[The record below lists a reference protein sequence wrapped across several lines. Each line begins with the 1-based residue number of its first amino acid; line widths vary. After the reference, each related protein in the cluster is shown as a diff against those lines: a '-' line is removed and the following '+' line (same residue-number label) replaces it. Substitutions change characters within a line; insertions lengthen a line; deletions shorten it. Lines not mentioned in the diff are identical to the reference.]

1 MVRKAAFSSSD
12 VIKDVNGIYVG
23 PIIGTSTTHTANY
36 DTILGYETLGINVM
50 AGYNDYDA
58 RIIQLTIPV
67 EIAASTPNYVNFSIT
82 LTSGITSF
90 NRGSASTSNV
100 SLTINYGSASTKLNA
115 TSLNFDKANYSNST
129 IKSETVKTALNLS
142 NVASNSNGT
151 KSITLVLEAT
161 VDKDDA
167 SGYKDAS
174 DHMILAGNMV
184 IADPFEGMGTAESP
198 FLLRNRNDFD
208 MFSILQR
215 DGVTFAEQYLKVQ
228 PDTSNKQN
236 GYIDM
241 LGTAYTPGGL
251 YDSEAHGTFKGN
263 LDGNNIEIKNLVISV
278 GSGTARA
285 GLIGTADDG
294 AVIRNVYIGS
304 GSSVSSQRSDAAG
317 VVGFATG
324 TVTISGCKN
333 YASVY
338 SPKQNGGI
346 VANVGGSGNVTI
358 SNCQNYGTITG
369 IKDIGGI
376 VGIQQGTCKIE
387 NCTNNGSVGETID
400 LPYGGLNSGSTY
412 KIVQVDGGSPSGEG
426 FDNLTDGNT
435 GTKYCS
441 AKKDAMSFIIKVSS
455 DISIVGFTISNAND
469 TATNQSR
476 RPGTVKIWGKDT
488 NDRTTNYTGDNNG
501 GSEATADWTAIYNG
515 DGANDST
522 NFKRFDQSFSSR
534 QKYNY
539 YWIYISGT
547 GKVQLSEFALIV
559 AADNVGGIGGML
571 KSATTIN
578 TPNNTGTVNGNDN
591 VGGIVGYADGTS
603 SNKVVIDSSV
613 NSGAVTG
620 YDNVGGIVG
629 GGTYASLTASA
640 TNSGSIK
647 GVSAVGGI
655 AGCAGDRENSGRGF
669 SIANARNTGTVTST
683 GGEYVGGIAGY
694 SRDTSYS
701 GTISNENSVIATNSQ
716 RVGGVVGFLYGGTLS
731 GAANSGKVQGSANVG
746 GIVGVAEWGSING
759 ATNSGDVSAS
769 ESKVGGI
776 LGLFYKDNNSSNSS
790 YISGTLTNTGC
801 VSGDESVG
809 GIVGSIESGKT
820 DTFVWNATSNITSSE
835 LDDDDGVRGH
845 KYVGGAIGY
854 LSANVT
860 IAGSISVLGRDV
872 DSNGYDAVA
881 IGGIVGYNAGTIKKN
896 TESDVIVCA
905 VRVIARSNSTTV
917 GSVVYNGTTY
927 TGSIIGGIVGFN
939 VGTIEGA
946 TRTNK
951 DNGDAMDV
959 ISVPNRDYVGGIAGV
974 NLGTLTNCEN
984 TSSYVGLLNTT
995 KYGGQF
1001 VGGVVGYNAGTVT
1014 NGKNTSTVNGT
1025 NYVGGLVGYNIGTLS
1040 IPENTINNATVSGT
1054 NYVGGFVGYTKQ
1066 SGLTLANLTNNGA
1079 ITGSDYVG
1087 GIVGGAGAST
1097 AFNNCT
1103 NNTSINGTAYVGGIL
1118 GGALADVTVSGGE
1131 NNGTIS
1137 GTSYVGGIVG
1147 GIDAN
1152 TAANLTITNS
1162 HNGAA
1167 VTSSYNNVGGLVG
1180 GMGNQANGLTITGSY
1195 NSGAITCTGSGG
1207 NVGGIVGRVYTTKNE
1222 SGISVHIHNCYNIG
1236 NVAEKSGSSRLGDS
1250 VGGIVGY
1257 MYASAADKA
1266 LVKYCYNY
1274 ANIEGNQLVGG
1285 IVGSGASGGN
1295 LTINYCYVEIDDSHN
1310 VIASAA
1316 YTYGA
1321 IIGGAYNGS
1330 DVSNFSV
1337 ANSWGFYANS
1347 ALLSAHNTGASVYG
1361 AYLLNEFGK
1370 NVHPII
1376 DGGQE
1381 TDWTKIA
1388 SKNSDNK
1395 DVTIESFYIESGIS
1409 VSNGYYL
1416 ALLKEEKSYTADT
1429 VKTFA
1434 KPDNIADLP
1443 STVSTDGSVAF
1454 GVIKYS
1460 ANTTATA
1467 WNIHVYSEEIVYTA
1481 PDMEYIKAHLGTDN
1495 PEYTKQGKSAY
1506 YTWNNDAIR
1515 DGYFGQ
1521 FTLRSGDDV
1530 NVSEGGFTFD
1540 ARIKIDG
1547 TDKIFGQKLNN
1558 QGDTIVARRLPV
1570 SYELLNATI
1579 MGDNMYRHSDF
1590 GLSLITI
1597 SRLLDGGD
1605 NNKVLTIKKGFNSD
1619 NVEGGDVFVYSYNGE
1634 DVFTI
1639 SGTFSA
1645 TNVGTYTYTITIA
1658 STNYVFESAQ
1668 GDGISTNTDTVK
1680 SWTYTI
1686 TPYDVASNFAQGN
1699 VWFGANLDMIVTN
1712 NEQGTVTF
1720 RNGATA
1726 DYYPLNATASERP
1739 QALIYQNEDYKRE
1752 NFIIYVKYSTGEVAA
1767 LAMGSEYTLSD
1778 LATAGDS
1785 HVNTGASITATG
1797 TGNFANTATKYYVV
1811 LDSDFGWTS
1820 ADRSEPWGTASNPY
1834 VISTQA
1840 QLMRLSQI
1848 LNGDKAWNS
1857 INGSTS
1863 IVLAPD
1869 TRAVATDKTYAGA
1882 YFVVTADADIV
1893 LDGTFKPI
1901 CNNNEN
1907 TVFKAASFASATSG
1921 QLVKI
1926 SYYYNSENSAYF
1938 ESRDYVGLFGNV
1950 QGTHFKDLYVVGTGA
1965 ISGNNYVG
1973 GLVGYL
1979 QGGVIENCTFEGRV
1993 QISGNN
1999 YVGGLVGHADGTQ
2012 ILFDTSS
2019 TNMSSGTD
2027 GNNTKLVGAQAS
2039 GVNYVGGIAG
2049 KWTITSASQFNG
2061 GNTNGLYFAGMVK
2074 VVVESTGSYAGAIAG
2089 MLDASGCADAL
2100 EIKAISGIVNK
2111 DASAAQVSGV
2121 NYAGTL
2127 YGAFIGNGTD
2137 KTSLVY
2143 NENSVYGTLEFKGAG
2158 KVAGGFVGYLQD
2170 ATLKFNQNYTVN
2182 GNQVKFNVTGANT
2195 PSFFGG
2201 IVGVLGVGAN
2211 VAGSAID
2218 EGNKKYIALQNSV
2231 NFGASAAFGD
2241 FVGGI
2246 IGYVSS
2252 GAGRSNMGS
2261 TLIGDDLQFIGGG
2274 NITAGSYVGGIFGAI
2289 GIVDNYTVGG
2299 DFEGKNVLVNALKNG
2314 STTSAQNNNIVTF
2327 KPASAKNVASVSG
2340 DQYVGG
2346 IAGSVS
2352 KKALA
2357 YFVNSVI
2364 DSVGENQTY
2373 EIYNSAQVSG
2383 NQYVGGIV
2391 GYLEQESHELTRI
2404 VNIGKVGKAGASYVG
2419 GLVGY
2424 MVGGTIQN
2432 SVSAVATKLNENSDH
2447 YIGSE
2452 NVGGLVGFMQG
2463 GTLENSISTGF
2474 KFDGY
2479 NTSNTKG
2486 GVVGNVLSAN
2496 IKGSWTIYLATAPT
2510 YASVSRNGNGK
2521 YVLVDASIVSEVGSY
2536 ANVLAMAG
2544 VCKESANPTY
2554 DKQGEL
2560 RIGVNYPTKSDL
2572 GDETNSTAQPMQ
2584 LAFYDASGTDS
2595 VMTTATTK
2603 FESANGVVLI
2613 GVDLMNGESYTVCKY
2628 EVRFSSISKYK
2639 GSDDGEGKLNAQAG
2653 YRAPSGA
2660 DTRYRAEVT
2669 TANYDGDG
2677 NITRIIANIY
2687 FKDILVGSVEGIV
2700 GGYDS
2705 GNLNP
2710 GSSTTPLTISTQEE
2724 WNDFAWSI
2732 YTGSKDYSNQ
2742 YVKLLTNI
2750 TIEKKAKHDGTNNA
2764 EYDFSSEI
2772 INNSYN
2778 STNVTDK
2785 TNAKSNLGY
2794 NMAGNIAQG
2803 AGNTLSLV
2811 TVGGTRG
2818 GVTPSFKGTFDGDGH
2833 TITIKYEESASRA
2846 SVFPNAEGAT
2856 FRNLTI
2862 DGYVKATGLSGGEN
2876 DTIRTMSDYHILSS
2890 KSGNSAT
2897 AGEGIYKINDGDTGS
2912 KYYSANKSM
2921 SFVAEFVAP
2930 LSISGFSIT
2939 NGGDNKTY
2947 PNRTSKIVRI
2957 WGSNKDRGTQRNN
2970 EVALGANANTS
2981 DGWTPVYSSN
2991 NIGLG
2996 NENGEV
3002 KNVTFSNPTSYK
3014 YYWVYIEGNGDG
3026 VQLSEFG
3033 FLQGMGYDCA
3043 GFVGKPF
3050 GDLYFYNCKNMAD
3063 ISAYRNAAGIL
3074 GFNDQGYKITLEA
3087 CVNEGDITSLEGSYT
3102 LGGRSSK
3109 YSYDSGWNY
3118 SAYSYGTGG
3127 IIGSVKGN
3135 LTIQSCRN
3143 TGTIVGGH
3151 NVGGIIG
3158 CSDGTDS
3165 QTATLV
3171 IDSCANSGYILANS
3185 GYWGADEG
3193 SRDTDGTSDYEGA
3206 NTYGIRLNIFGY
3218 AGGLV
3223 GRTGSNSILKMYASY
3238 NSGEVTCLSNM
3249 VGGLVGGVGYLYQSN
3264 ASTNYVVTG
3273 GQSVIA
3279 YCYNIGEVSAGG
3291 TFPKHTKNLS
3301 YGVNERENDG
3311 GDIVGGIAGIVGNIL
3326 ITDCYNA
3333 GNITA
3338 YGITAYRGSW
3348 QLRAGGIVG
3357 QSEPQSGNSVV
3368 FNRCYNI
3375 GTVNSRHILN
3385 TMLDFGVFV
3394 GYDTNKD
3401 LRYGAAIS
3409 GYCDDN
3415 NNSASR
3421 VSATN
3426 CYSIAYR
3433 VTIRVADQNSKI
3445 SDYRSNNFTWYA
3457 DQRNQNWLNDS
3468 SDKNC
3473 LKTGDL
3479 CTNYRD
3485 LTALMKSDA
3494 SVNVPGT
3501 GWKTGNAYNNF
3512 NGTDTTFNLT
3522 ASYASI
3528 GENLSSYGTN
3538 VDDYPSGWL
3547 FVYGC
3552 LPQLAVFAVDTYNGL
3567 SMRSVNY
3574 GRDVYGEYQ
3583 SGAAGTEFSPY
3594 VIKDGIDLLGMQALV
3609 DLGYDFKD
3617 KYIEF
3622 ADGTNNLE
3630 DTVSNIIDMPTDGD
3644 SVSANA
3650 YKYSADGTNYVG
3662 GKSYHL
3668 FARGAASDYTN
3679 WKAVNHA
3686 FKSSNSTS
3694 AGATFADQNFIPI
3707 GRKGGNNIFKGNIS
3721 GAQADG
3727 NTEIANLRITYRGNA
3742 GLFGYVQDAE
3752 VHGITVSGNVYSYS
3766 SGPMQGNRSVAGGI
3780 VAYAYGSTTISGCKA
3795 GSDSTALSVS
3805 AYAMSASYSNTNVRN
3820 IETAAGGIV
3829 GIVNTASINGI
3840 TYSYS
3845 EGTTST
3851 VRGNTTVNA
3860 NVASVKN
3867 NIGGTVGF
3875 ATGRASLT
3883 INAKDMNNR
3892 IDIESNVVL
3901 KANIGALS
3909 ASECDIDDVGT
3920 KTGGILGYVDENLS
3934 VIVRECVVGENNANE
3949 SVVIVGENRIGGI
3962 VGEMPDAVGEIIGC
3976 KVYKSATIKR
3986 GSNWGVV
3993 SNAGESGTAIGGIVG
4008 LTFNAEGTDPIT
4020 TTFSGNIV
4028 FQGKIVV
4035 GVATNYA
4042 STSDRSNDG
4051 VVRNVGGIVGDMGA
4065 GARIAT
4071 GSEITVSGTI
4081 EISAPT
4087 DENHKN
4093 RNIGGVA
4100 GRTSDVA
4107 FSGSFMVAPALSAET
4122 AYQIGGFIGKNNGIV
4137 NILADNTT
4145 IEIGGNI
4152 SASHDVGGFIGYNA
4166 EGSTLLIGA
4175 DQYRAVNYNGAL
4187 SIRIAEKVNDVE
4199 KRTEINTLIKA
4210 SGDNVGGIVG
4220 NSAQNGYVQIVKG
4233 TIVNQGQVQGTI
4245 VNQGQV
4251 KGSDNVGGIIGINDG
4266 NFSTGGSVYG
4276 NATLKI
4282 VNEGKVEGNDYVGGV
4297 IGKLN
4302 IGEIAGG
4309 FVNRG
4314 NVSGRDYVGGS
4325 IGYVSMAASI
4335 KSTAAGKTEFVNEAV
4350 ATAQTS
4356 DALVSSYASVADDSK
4371 FNVSGRYY
4379 VGGSIGL
4386 LLGSSIGNDKHKVEF
4401 RSKGTV
4407 NGEKYVG
4414 GSIGVLAG
4422 KTDYTDFI
4430 SEGEMSGITATT
4442 AVGGSVGFIGVPN
4455 PLKDAMAGADIV
4467 IKNTHFEAN
4476 GTLTLVKTECKPSAK
4491 EEYVWG
4497 GIGGAIGAI
4506 GNADDNLFDNTD
4518 GDRWVGN
4525 TYYASGN
4532 VKAEGF
4538 YHVGGIVG
4546 LIKADNI
4553 TIANMLAYDTV
4564 VTGAKN
4570 VGGIVG
4576 ATIGKK
4582 TVIQSAFSI
4591 STNIAGGVFTATEG
4605 NAGGIIGFARVA
4617 DTSNGYDAAD
4627 DTDASSSYWVKGY
4640 SNAELAS
4647 SNVEKLQ
4654 TTLGRYTLAFET
4666 WVDGGNTVTIVF
4678 TKELIGSGSN
4688 TGEGGTETGGDTGD
4702 EEVAIYP
4709 APYDYYAAVGTHTV
4723 GGVTYTINADEIPED
4738 NTDNKFVLIDDS
4750 WTWKQY
4756 FAKTNPNAKYV
4767 DDANAW
4773 VEEKANWTQYSTGTK
4788 QTGWYFVYANDQD
4801 DQSSIGTVSAV
4812 HAANIRDDETYWKR
4826 IADAY
4831 TRDERANDADT
4842 AKLTSLIV
4850 KDSTQAADV
4859 VIGGGEPE
4867 KGMLYATATS
4877 ADFANKAAASGY
4889 YMYIASSGDEK
4900 PTAKHSTV
4908 EGEDK
4913 FFIRVETV
4921 SAEGSIAQNVAVY
4934 YRSIAMG
4941 SALTYNGYER
4951 YAPISL
4957 QKDIAYD
4964 TTIKD
4969 GATNLANQN
4978 KYFYNTINKAGEPT
4992 PKAPRTY
4999 HSTVNIY
5006 YFDDLGNAYIVG
5018 GINEGTWR
5026 INQRK
5031 LTFSATDVTG
5041 KTYGAEDIS
5050 TTITVSNIA
5059 SVDVNDIEFTL
5070 VIDGVANKITL
5081 NLKNGAK
5088 FEENQ
5093 GLTFSA
5099 VNIYTTSEER
5109 LKGNDLKYNVE
5120 SNIVRDTAKL
5130 SFTVN
5135 FKNAKDYK
5143 LSMSLKNGEPS
5154 SYYSMQGATKE
5165 IRVNPATLKI
5175 EVLGSNNPVIFD
5187 NKPHGISW
5195 KITGFVFDENLNDI
5209 AMLSPK
5215 IYANVDGDG
5224 ADYTTSL
5231 IANDVFSS
5239 VAINTA
5245 SGERK
5250 SNINVEVVQSANS
5263 SDNSI
5268 NLTGAKLKGEYYLE
5282 FDYINATNCN
5292 YTFATASGKQ
5302 SDKLIISDNTL
5313 TVSWS
5318 SESSRTYD
5326 KKNGS
5331 MVATVKAT
5339 YPITDLATFV
5349 CEYFTWSGGVGT
5361 PTITETSASI
5371 TATIAFETSS
5381 YNVGTYNVT
5390 IDKSKKILDID
5401 CNSNAPTSKSYKINE
5416 RELTLTPKWTSERA
5430 SYEYSS
5436 YHQGLLS
5443 VAVSGLVDNVD
5454 AVKLGLSGDI
5464 TVAQSQK
5471 KNGDSVTKSGSN
5483 TTGTIDVGT
5492 YSAHVT
5498 LGTDTMSKNYKLPS
5512 VYTYSWTITKRA
5524 LTISGLSAQD
5534 ATYDGQPH
5542 RPSPTLTGATNQGN
5556 GVYKFGQDTIE
5567 INYTSGDLSK
5577 QSFVNAATYTISINT
5592 NQKVVAKHSGG
5603 ADASGNYDTTING
5616 SSGTTF
5622 TINKRAISL
5631 TWTADALVFQ
5641 NRSIGQKISA
5651 VIADD
5656 KKELELSSSSITGAK
5671 FKGYAGGDTIEFAV
5685 SGAQINAGSGTMS
5698 ASIRQVTG
5706 TNADGSDSV
5715 KDNYVIVGGESVG
5728 YTIAKLKVSIECSGG
5743 RIADK
5748 VYDATVK
5755 VDSLSGL
5762 SFAISST
5769 NGSYRPSYSDVYS
5782 VKAEY
5787 TDANVGDRQ
5796 LRFTYTFKGG
5806 SNYEQEGELSETSAS
5821 AIGTITPATI
5831 IVTLDRLRNGRAT
5844 RTFAESKD
5852 GINVYYGG
5860 ANGAING
5867 QRSNRSQTYR
5877 LGEGFTLDGFPSA
5890 EAAGVVRVLAK
5901 YVEVGNGRSAFDG
5914 YVNYI
5919 YDSGSG
5925 VFVKGTATS
5934 DYVVNNNLFKALEFS
5949 IEDIVDGSGKSANYR
5964 FHVVDSS
5971 KETIS
5976 GDADAQLGTNA
5987 KPVRVYDSADKK
5999 NENVG
6004 KQSLGIEITVKTY
6017 KIKYGNTTQSYA
6029 NADGTYNT
6037 EWLPVEAVDD
6047 LPSGINVAV
6056 ENGWRYD
6063 ESGQPHK
6070 MYKEYTVIRGRQGS
6084 KELSAS
6090 VSGQNGKQLNYNMTN
6105 QPVLT
6110 IGYFVE
6116 TIGDVFEIGS
6126 LSSLMIASYYW
6137 WVSANSGNP
6146 EFNQVI
6152 NTTVTWN
6159 TLISDK
6165 DYSSD
6170 NPPAFVVPSGAPEPP
6185 KDVTTWD
6192 AYFEWLETE
6201 KKITVFLNENENN
6214 TWGYY
6219 TTSTGAG
6226 DVKKYSSFKQ
6236 VRDINGTFTQSDIE
6250 MLNGFFR
6257 VYDVANDQYVTK
6269 EWGKG
6274 GEFITNFLKVGVG
6287 NVAVAIGSIF
6297 KSLDAGFTG
6306 SYDGGGYVIEYFN
6319 IMSFDGAQNAGMFD
6333 VLGITASV
6341 KNVHL
6346 RNFTVTANGG
6356 NVGGIAGKALA
6367 GENAIENVSWHGT
6380 ISMSGNG
6387 NVGGIVGLS
6396 ARSID
6401 KAIALGTIT
6410 AKGGNIGGLIGSIEK
6425 DASASSN
6432 VTIANAVSFVYI
6444 DTEGNVGA
6452 IAGSATGASA
6462 NNTFYLASSAWT
6474 RSSGTLTVSDGTLG
6488 IAKTYTQ
6495 LIDGESAE
6503 GVVKAGSLS
6512 GYIADAEGKKYYQ
6525 GSQKGVYDM
6534 LDDFNLADN
6543 ANRTS
6548 MNARQ
6553 SLRLKDIID
6562 VYMLMYSI
6570 KEVDVKVN
6578 ATDTETS
6585 KVYTISAISWLVN
6598 DKHGTDGDAIVISN
6612 RQHAALLRE
6621 LRFASFILDADVVAT
6636 ATSGNSYAYG
6646 GAFFGKVTVESGKAY
6661 TIDFG
6666 GGKRAFEAYASGSG
6680 VPSKQNA

>member
-1 MVRKAAFSSSD
+1 MKNTRAGQRPIRKLLKGAGSAILLATLFVLVFAGTLSGAF
-12 VIKDVNGIYVG
+12 GIENSLQESG
-23 PIIGTSTTHTANY
+23 
-36 DTILGYETLGINVM
+36 
-50 AGYNDYDA
+50 
-58 RIIQLTIPV
+58 IIQ
-67 EIAASTPNYVNFSIT
+67 
-82 LTSGITSF
+82 
-90 NRGSASTSNV
+90 
-100 SLTINYGSASTKLNA
+100 
-115 TSLNFDKANYSNST
+115 
-129 IKSETVKTALNLS
+129 S
-142 NVASNSNGT
+142 NVADAANSYHSDYISSGLTVNNGPVGAEIENIYHSHTDKDGGKYFYYQLSSNVGWTGENNVYYYGWYVSFSGRAYYAITNGAVSTVHNKISLTGNGAPDGKKYHIHSNKPSNDGDTTLVSNG
-151 KSITLVLEAT
+151 
-161 VDKDDA
+161 
-167 SGYKDAS
+167 
-174 DHMILAGNMV
+174 
-184 IADPFEGMGTAESP
+184 
-198 FLLRNRNDFD
+198 
-208 MFSILQR
+208 
-215 DGVTFAEQYLKVQ
+215 
-228 PDTSNKQN
+228 
-236 GYIDM
+236 
-241 LGTAYTPGGL
+241 
-251 YDSEAHGTFKGN
+251 GTFFDLSAEK
-263 LDGNNIEIKNLVISV
+263 K
-278 GSGTARA
+278 
-285 GLIGTADDG
+285 
-294 AVIRNVYIGS
+294 
-304 GSSVSSQRSDAAG
+304 
-317 VVGFATG
+317 
-324 TVTISGCKN
+324 
-333 YASVY
+333 
-338 SPKQNGGI
+338 
-346 VANVGGSGNVTI
+346 GSGNVFDHGFTADLGLTSSLLTQYGLIEGQDRNKVITYYQELGLFGGSNFSSWPYSGNVDTYSNEGVWLDIYLTDFTKPTI
-358 SNCQNYGTITG
+358 SH
-369 IKDIGGI
+369 
-376 VGIQQGTCKIE
+376 
-387 NCTNNGSVGETID
+387 NNGSTDFTFSDATAGIYKVYASRNGGEEQEIVFGDDDITTDTKTATWTADKGGVYKFRVIDNVGNVLEKYEYVQK
-400 LPYGGLNSGSTY
+400 YGTKTSSPFELTCRDDFNTLSCAINGFGDGTWVSDGFSGSVFNLVPDTSISGQSNGTT
-412 KIVQVDGGSPSGEG
+412 IVMGASLFTPIGTSASKFKGRIEGNNCAVDGMKISDMQYAGLFGYIDG
-426 FDNLTDGNT
+426 ATINNL
-435 GTKYCS
+435 
-441 AKKDAMSFIIKVSS
+441 
-455 DISIVGFTISNAND
+455 TISNANVSGTTNTSRAILAGVVNGTVSISNCHVSGSVSGSYQIGGLVGFVQECTLTISNCSNSASVTGASFNSSD
-469 TATNQSR
+469 NNRACVGGIIGYINAKSNVNVVNCTNSGAVRTTATNAC
-476 RPGTVKIWGKDT
+476 G
-488 NDRTTNYTGDNNG
+488 
-501 GSEATADWTAIYNG
+501 
-515 DGANDST
+515 
-522 NFKRFDQSFSSR
+522 
-534 QKYNY
+534 
-539 YWIYISGT
+539 
-547 GKVQLSEFALIV
+547 
-559 AADNVGGIGGML
+559 
-571 KSATTIN
+571 
-578 TPNNTGTVNGNDN
+578 
-591 VGGIVGYADGTS
+591 VGGIVGYGNIEIDNNFVITGKVGEATNSGNISGTGNGVGGVVGHAKAGKLNGGISNTGVISSSSGEHIGGIVGFAQNVTFDGTVENDGTVS
-603 SNKVVIDSSV
+603 AV
-613 NSGAVTG
+613 NS
-620 YDNVGGIVG
+620 NRVGGIVG
-629 GGTYASLTASA
+629 YM
-640 TNSGSIK
+640 K
-647 GVSAVGGI
+647 
-655 AGCAGDRENSGRGF
+655 
-669 SIANARNTGTVTST
+669 
-683 GGEYVGGIAGY
+683 
-694 SRDTSYS
+694 
-701 GTISNENSVIATNSQ
+701 
-716 RVGGVVGFLYGGTLS
+716 GGTLTD
-731 GAANSGKVQGSANVG
+731 AVNKKNVTGKGNVG
-746 GIVGVAEWGSING
+746 GIVGVLENNGDNKAIINNATNRGVISAGSQLKTNDNNNAGGIVGWVVSG
-759 ATNSGDVSAS
+759 ATISGQFVNSGDV
-769 ESKVGGI
+769 GG
-776 LGLFYKDNNSSNSS
+776 
-790 YISGTLTNTGC
+790 
-801 VSGDESVG
+801 
-809 GIVGSIESGKT
+809 
-820 DTFVWNATSNITSSE
+820 NAN
-835 LDDDDGVRGH
+835 
-845 KYVGGAIGY
+845 
-854 LSANVT
+854 
-860 IAGSISVLGRDV
+860 
-872 DSNGYDAVA
+872 
-881 IGGIVGYNAGTIKKN
+881 IGGIAGYVTGNVKDVHTVSGTISGK
-896 TESDVIVCA
+896 S
-905 VRVIARSNSTTV
+905 S
-917 GSVVYNGTTY
+917 
-927 TGSIIGGIVGFN
+927 IGGIVGFN
-939 VGTIEGA
+939 DTDGNIDISSF
-946 TRTNK
+946 
-951 DNGDAMDV
+951 DNG
-959 ISVPNRDYVGGIAGV
+959 
-974 NLGTLTNCEN
+974 GTTVKGSE
-984 TSSYVGLLNTT
+984 YI
-995 KYGGQF
+995 
-1001 VGGVVGYNAGTVT
+1001 GGVLGYC
-1014 NGKNTSTVNGT
+1014 
-1025 NYVGGLVGYNIGTLS
+1025 IGALS
-1040 IPENTINNATVSGT
+1040 IPTSTNNATVTATS
-1054 NYVGGFVGYTKQ
+1054 NFAGGFVGYVKYNN
-1066 SGLTLANLTNNGA
+1066 LTLSNLTNNGTIDGNNSVYA
-1079 ITGSDYVG
+1079 NYVG
-1087 GIVGGAGAST
+1087 GIVGGAEAST
-1097 AFNNCT
+1097 AFKNCKNNASVKGA
-1103 NNTSINGTAYVGGIL
+1103 NYVGGL
-1118 GGALADVTVSGGE
+1118 VGGALADVTVSGGE

-1195 NSGAITCTGSGG
+1195 NSGTITCTGSGG
-1207 NVGGIVGRVYTTKNE
+1207 KVGGLVGRAYTTASEDK
-1222 SGISVHIHNCYNIG
+1222 SVHIHNCYNTG
-1236 NVAEKSGSSRLGDS
+1236 NVSEKNDAGDLLGDS

-1266 LVKYCYNY
+1266 LVEYCYNY

-1285 IVGSGASGGN
+1285 IVGRGASGGN
-1295 LTINYCYVEIDDSHN
+1295 LTINYCYVVIDDSHN

-1316 YTYGA
+1316 DTYGA

-1330 DVSNFSV
+1330 DVSKFKV
-1337 ANSWGFYANS
+1337 ANSWGFYKS
-1347 ALLSAHNTGASVYG
+1347 FDLLNNHNTGASVYG

-1370 NVHPII
+1370 NVYPII

-1434 KPDNIADLP
+1434 EPDNIADLP

-1454 GVIKYS
+1454 GSVSFGVIKYS
-1460 ANTTATA
+1460 ANTEETP

-1558 QGDTIVARRLPV
+1558 QGDTIVARRLPI
-1570 SYELLNATI
+1570 SFELLKDTI

-1639 SGTFSA
+1639 SGTFSDIR
-1645 TNVGTYTYTITIA
+1645 VDTYTYTITIA

-1668 GDGISTNTDTVK
+1668 GDRISTNTDTVK

-1720 RNGATA
+1720 QNGATA

-1857 INGSTS
+1857 INSDDKNV
-1863 IVLAPD
+1863 VLANENRSIAKD
-1869 TRAVATDKTYAGA
+1869 RSYEGA
-1882 YFVVTADADIV
+1882 YFVVTADID
-1893 LDGTFKPI
+1893 LDETFMPVG
-1901 CNNNEN
+1901 NDVY
-1907 TVFKAASFASATSG
+1907 VFKAKSFASAKMQG
-1921 QLVKI
+1921 EEIVLAEI
-1926 SYYYNSENSAYF
+1926 SYAFSNSARNYA
-1938 ESRDYVGLFGNV
+1938 GLFGNAEGTTFKNLYVKGKGVV
-1950 QGTHFKDLYVVGTGA
+1950 QGHDYVGGLAGRLIDGRIENCTFSSTHLVEGHDYVGGLAGYAENTAIVYTIISSGSNLVRASVTGHSYVGGVVGKWVVKSASQFNKSNADGLYFSNAGNITVSSVDGGSYVGGIAGQLDASQCSETLDVLARINNGSTSDGSPRFTVEGSNFIGA
-1965 ISGNNYVG
+1965 LYGSFVGAGIDKTTIKVSNEDYIFATLKLNGSGYAAG

-1979 QGGVIENCTFEGRV
+1979 
-1993 QISGNN
+1993 
-1999 YVGGLVGHADGTQ
+1999 
-2012 ILFDTSS
+2012 
-2019 TNMSSGTD
+2019 TNA
-2027 GNNTKLVGAQAS
+2027 N
-2039 GVNYVGGIAG
+2039 
-2049 KWTITSASQFNG
+2049 
-2061 GNTNGLYFAGMVK
+2061 
-2074 VVVESTGSYAGAIAG
+2074 
-2089 MLDASGCADAL
+2089 
-2100 EIKAISGIVNK
+2100 
-2111 DASAAQVSGV
+2111 
-2121 NYAGTL
+2121 
-2127 YGAFIGNGTD
+2127 
-2137 KTSLVY
+2137 
-2143 NENSVYGTLEFKGAG
+2143 
-2158 KVAGGFVGYLQD
+2158 
-2170 ATLKFNQNYTVN
+2170 LKFEVNYTVN
-2182 GNQVKFNVTGANT
+2182 NKNVRFSIGNNT

-3934 VIVRECVVGENNANE
+3934 VIVRECVVGEKNANE

-3962 VGEMPDAVGEIIGC
+3962 VGEMPEAVGEIIGC
-3976 KVYKSATIKR
+3976 KVYKSATIER
-3986 GSNWGVV
+3986 AANWGVV

-4210 SGDNVGGIVG
+4210 SGDNIGGIVG

-4233 TIVNQGQVQGTI
+4233 TIVNQGQVQGTIVNQGQVQGTIVNQGQVKGTI

-4282 VNEGKVEGNDYVGGV
+4282 VNEGKVGGNDYVGGV

-4356 DALVSSYASVADDSK
+4356 DALVSSYASEEDDSK

-4386 LLGSSIGNDKHKVEF
+4386 LLGSSIGNDNYKVEF

-4467 IKNTHFEAN
+4467 VKNTHFEAN

-5867 QRSNRSQTYR
+5867 QRYNRSQTYR

-5919 YDSGSG
+5919 YDSGNG

-5949 IEDIVDGSGKSANYR
+5949 IEDVVDGSGKSANYR

-6037 EWLPVEAVDD
+6037 EWLPVEAVD

-6056 ENGWRYD
+6056 ENGWMYD

-6159 TLISDK
+6159 TVVSDT
-6165 DYSSD
+6165 DYEAGTFTK
-6170 NPPAFVVPSGAPEPP
+6170 PADAPE
-6185 KDVTTWD
+6185 DVTTWD

-6257 VYDVANDQYVTK
+6257 VYDVANDQYITK

-6425 DASASSN
+6425 DASASNN

-6495 LIDGESAE
+6495 FIDGESAE

-6512 GYIADAEGKKYYQ
+6512 GYVTDAEGKKYYQ

-6646 GAFFGKVTVESGKAY
+6646 GAFFGKVTVTSGKAY

-6666 GGKRAFEAYASGSG
+6666 INKSAFEAYASGSS

>member
-1 MVRKAAFSSSD
+1 MKNTRAGQRPIRKLLKGAGSAILLATLFVLVFAGTLSGAF
-12 VIKDVNGIYVG
+12 GIENSLQESG
-23 PIIGTSTTHTANY
+23 
-36 DTILGYETLGINVM
+36 
-50 AGYNDYDA
+50 
-58 RIIQLTIPV
+58 IIQ
-67 EIAASTPNYVNFSIT
+67 
-82 LTSGITSF
+82 
-90 NRGSASTSNV
+90 
-100 SLTINYGSASTKLNA
+100 
-115 TSLNFDKANYSNST
+115 
-129 IKSETVKTALNLS
+129 S
-142 NVASNSNGT
+142 NVADAANSYHSDYISSGLTVNNGPVGAEIENIYHSHTDKDGGKYFYYQLSSNVGWTGENNVYYYGWYVSFSGRAYYAITNGAVSTVHNKISLTGNGAPDGKKYHIHSNKPSNDGDTTLVSNG
-151 KSITLVLEAT
+151 
-161 VDKDDA
+161 
-167 SGYKDAS
+167 
-174 DHMILAGNMV
+174 
-184 IADPFEGMGTAESP
+184 
-198 FLLRNRNDFD
+198 
-208 MFSILQR
+208 
-215 DGVTFAEQYLKVQ
+215 
-228 PDTSNKQN
+228 
-236 GYIDM
+236 
-241 LGTAYTPGGL
+241 
-251 YDSEAHGTFKGN
+251 GTFFDLSAEK
-263 LDGNNIEIKNLVISV
+263 K
-278 GSGTARA
+278 
-285 GLIGTADDG
+285 
-294 AVIRNVYIGS
+294 
-304 GSSVSSQRSDAAG
+304 
-317 VVGFATG
+317 
-324 TVTISGCKN
+324 
-333 YASVY
+333 
-338 SPKQNGGI
+338 
-346 VANVGGSGNVTI
+346 GSGNVFDHGFTADLGLTSSLLTQYGLIEGQDRNKVITYYQELGLFGGSNFSSWPYSGNVDTYSNEGVWLDIYLTDFTKPTI
-358 SNCQNYGTITG
+358 SH
-369 IKDIGGI
+369 
-376 VGIQQGTCKIE
+376 
-387 NCTNNGSVGETID
+387 NNGSTDFTFSDATAGIYKVYASRNGGEEQEIVFGDDDITTDTKTATWTADKGGVYKFRVIDNVGNVLEKYEYVQK
-400 LPYGGLNSGSTY
+400 YGTKTSSPFELTCRDDFNTLSCAINGFGDGTWVSDGFSGSVFNLVPDTSISGQSNGTT
-412 KIVQVDGGSPSGEG
+412 IVMGASLFTPIGTSASKFKGRIEGNNCAVDGMKISDMQYAGLFGYIDG
-426 FDNLTDGNT
+426 ATINNL
-435 GTKYCS
+435 
-441 AKKDAMSFIIKVSS
+441 
-455 DISIVGFTISNAND
+455 TISNANVSGTTNTSRAILAGVVNGTVSISNCHVSGSVSGSYQIGGLVGFVQECTLTISNCSNSASVTGASFNSSD
-469 TATNQSR
+469 NNRACVGGIIGYINAKSNVNVVNCTNSGAVRTTATNAC
-476 RPGTVKIWGKDT
+476 G
-488 NDRTTNYTGDNNG
+488 
-501 GSEATADWTAIYNG
+501 
-515 DGANDST
+515 
-522 NFKRFDQSFSSR
+522 
-534 QKYNY
+534 
-539 YWIYISGT
+539 
-547 GKVQLSEFALIV
+547 
-559 AADNVGGIGGML
+559 
-571 KSATTIN
+571 
-578 TPNNTGTVNGNDN
+578 
-591 VGGIVGYADGTS
+591 VGGIVGYGNIEIDNNFVITGKVGEATNSGNISGTGNGVGGVVGHAKAGKLNGGISNTGVISSSSGEHIGGIVGFAQNVTFDGTVENDGTVS
-603 SNKVVIDSSV
+603 AV
-613 NSGAVTG
+613 NS
-620 YDNVGGIVG
+620 NRVGGIVG
-629 GGTYASLTASA
+629 YM
-640 TNSGSIK
+640 K
-647 GVSAVGGI
+647 
-655 AGCAGDRENSGRGF
+655 
-669 SIANARNTGTVTST
+669 
-683 GGEYVGGIAGY
+683 
-694 SRDTSYS
+694 
-701 GTISNENSVIATNSQ
+701 
-716 RVGGVVGFLYGGTLS
+716 GGTLTD
-731 GAANSGKVQGSANVG
+731 AVNKKNVTGKGNVG
-746 GIVGVAEWGSING
+746 GIVGVLENNGDNKAIINNATNRGVISAGSQLKTNDNNNAGGIVGWVVSG
-759 ATNSGDVSAS
+759 ATIAGQFVNSGDV
-769 ESKVGGI
+769 GG
-776 LGLFYKDNNSSNSS
+776 
-790 YISGTLTNTGC
+790 
-801 VSGDESVG
+801 
-809 GIVGSIESGKT
+809 
-820 DTFVWNATSNITSSE
+820 NAN
-835 LDDDDGVRGH
+835 
-845 KYVGGAIGY
+845 
-854 LSANVT
+854 
-860 IAGSISVLGRDV
+860 
-872 DSNGYDAVA
+872 
-881 IGGIVGYNAGTIKKN
+881 IGGIAGYVTGNVKGVHTVSGTI
-896 TESDVIVCA
+896 
-905 VRVIARSNSTTV
+905 
-917 GSVVYNGTTY
+917 NGK
-927 TGSIIGGIVGFN
+927 SSIGGIVGFN
-939 VGTIEGA
+939 DTDGNIDISSFDNSGTTVKGSEYI
-946 TRTNK
+946 
-951 DNGDAMDV
+951 
-959 ISVPNRDYVGGIAGV
+959 
-974 NLGTLTNCEN
+974 
-984 TSSYVGLLNTT
+984 
-995 KYGGQF
+995 
-1001 VGGVVGYNAGTVT
+1001 GGVLGYC
-1014 NGKNTSTVNGT
+1014 
-1025 NYVGGLVGYNIGTLS
+1025 IGALS
-1040 IPENTINNATVSGT
+1040 IPTSTNNATVTATS
-1054 NYVGGFVGYTKQ
+1054 NFAGGFVGYVKYNN
-1066 SGLTLANLTNNGA
+1066 LTLSNLTNNGTIDGNNSVYA
-1079 ITGSDYVG
+1079 NYVG

-1207 NVGGIVGRVYTTKNE
+1207 NVGGIVG
-1222 SGISVHIHNCYNIG
+1222 
-1236 NVAEKSGSSRLGDS
+1236 
-1250 VGGIVGY
+1250 Y

-1316 YTYGA
+1316 GTYGA

-1330 DVSNFSV
+1330 DVSKFKV
-1337 ANSWGFYANS
+1337 ANSWGFYKS
-1347 ALLSAHNTGASVYG
+1347 FDLLNNHNTGASVYG

-1370 NVHPII
+1370 NVYPII

-1558 QGDTIVARRLPV
+1558 QGDTIVARRLPI
-1570 SYELLNATI
+1570 SFELLKDTI

-1645 TNVGTYTYTITIA
+1645 IKVDTYTYTITIA

-1720 RNGATA
+1720 QNGATA

-1857 INGSTS
+1857 INSDDKNV
-1863 IVLAPD
+1863 VLVPD

-1901 CNNNEN
+1901 GNNNEN
-1907 TVFKAASFASATSG
+1907 TIFKAASFASATSG

-2750 TIEKKAKHDGTNNA
+2750 TIDKRSNHVGTSNA
-2764 EYDFSSEI
+2764 
-2772 INNSYN
+2772 SYN
-2778 STNVTDK
+2778 FAEITTPNS
-2785 TNAKSNLGY
+2785 NASDSKNATSNLGY
-2794 NMAGNIAQG
+2794 NIAGNLAQG
-2803 AGNTLSLV
+2803 ADNTLSYV
-2811 TVGGTRG
+2811 TVSGKRG

-2833 TITIKYEESASRA
+2833 TVTIRFTEQANRA
-2846 SVFPNAEGAT
+2846 SVFPNAQNAVIK
-2856 FRNLTI
+2856 NLTI
-2862 DGYVKATGLSGGEN
+2862 VGNITCTDGRTSGAGVY
-2876 DTIRTMSDYHILSS
+2876 S
-2890 KSGNSAT
+2890 T
-2897 AGEGIYKINDGDTGS
+2897 AG
-2912 KYYSANKSM
+2912 
-2921 SFVAEFVAP
+2921 
-2930 LSISGFSIT
+2930 
-2939 NGGDNKTY
+2939 
-2947 PNRTSKIVRI
+2947 
-2957 WGSNKDRGTQRNN
+2957 
-2970 EVALGANANTS
+2970 
-2981 DGWTPVYSSN
+2981 
-2991 NIGLG
+2991 
-2996 NENGEV
+2996 
-3002 KNVTFSNPTSYK
+3002 
-3014 YYWVYIEGNGDG
+3014 
-3026 VQLSEFG
+3026 
-3033 FLQGMGYDCA
+3033 YDVA

-3050 GDLYFYNCKNMAD
+3050 GELAFYNCINQANVTGL
-3063 ISAYRNAAGIL
+3063 RNVAGIL
-3074 GFNDQGYKITLEA
+3074 GYNAQGYKTTLEA
-3087 CVNEGDITSLEGSYT
+3087 CVNEGNITSLEGSFT
-3102 LGGRSSK
+3102 LGGETK
-3109 YSYDSGWNY
+3109 NNTTYSYDDGWKNK
-3118 SAYSYGTGG
+3118 AYAYGTGG
-3127 IIGSVKGN
+3127 IIGGVTGN

-3143 TGTIVGGH
+3143 TGNVTGGH

-3158 CSDGTDS
+3158 YSDGTGS
-3165 QTATLV
+3165 GNGVKTLV
-3171 IDSCANSGYILANS
+3171 IDSCANSGRIMSNS
-3185 GYWGADEG
+3185 GNWTSDEG
-3193 SRDTDGTSDYEGA
+3193 GTGYNDSLG
-3206 NTYGIRLNIFGY
+3206 TRMNIFGY
-3218 AGGLV
+3218 AGGIV
-3223 GRTGSNSILKMYASY
+3223 GRTGEFSLLKMYASY
-3238 NSGEVTCLSNM
+3238 NSGEIVTYSNIA
-3249 VGGLVGGVGYLYQSN
+3249 GGLVGGVGYMYQPKGSKN
-3264 ASTNYVVTG
+3264 AVVTPG
-3273 GQSVIA
+3273 KSVIA
-3279 YCYNIGEVSAGG
+3279 YCYNIGEVKAGG
-3291 TFPKHTKNLS
+3291 TFPKDTANW
-3301 YGVNERENDG
+3301 GVGERENHG
-3311 GDIVGGIAGIVGNIL
+3311 GDLVGGIAGLVGNIL
-3326 ITDCYNA
+3326 ITDCYNHANIYAFGIA
-3333 GNITA
+3333 GYSFT
-3338 YGITAYRGSW
+3338 W

-3357 QSEPQSGNSVV
+3357 QADPSDSGKSVTY
-3368 FNRCYNI
+3368 NRCYNI
-3375 GTVNSRHILN
+3375 GNIYSIHIRSWTGGLWEGAPGTYNS
-3385 TMLDFGVFV
+3385 GSS
-3394 GYDTNKD
+3394 
-3401 LRYGAAIS
+3401 LRYGAGIS
-3409 GYCDDN
+3409 GYCDNDN
-3415 NNSASR
+3415 GSSDR
-3421 VSATN
+3421 ITATN
-3426 CYSIAYR
+3426 CYSIAKCVIVKPAKRDQSLAAYKDYNGSCSYHD
-3433 VTIRVADQNSKI
+3433 IRQE
-3445 SDYRSNNFTWYA
+3445 
-3457 DQRNQNWLNDS
+3457 NWLYNAGFAS
-3468 SDKNC
+3468 AAPAKEA
-3473 LKTGDL
+3473 LVKTGVL
-3479 CTNYRD
+3479 CE
-3485 LTALMKSDA
+3485 TADKLSSVMKSDNSIYVA
-3494 SVNVPGT
+3494 NTT
-3501 GWKTGNAYNNF
+3501 GSFKTGNKYNQF
-3512 NGTDTTFNLT
+3512 DGTNTTFNLT
-3522 ASYASI
+3522 ASCESI
-3528 GENLSSYGTN
+3528 DANLSSMSVN
-3538 VDDYPSGWL
+3538 DYPSGWL

-3934 VIVRECVVGENNANE
+3934 VIVRECVVGEKNANE

-3962 VGEMPDAVGEIIGC
+3962 VGEMPEAVGEIIGC
-3976 KVYKSATIKR
+3976 KVYKSATIER
-3986 GSNWGVV
+3986 AANWGVV

-4282 VNEGKVEGNDYVGGV
+4282 VNEGKVGGNDYVGGV

-4386 LLGSSIGNDKHKVEF
+4386 LLGSSIGDDNFKVEF
-4401 RSKGTV
+4401 RSEGTV
-4407 NGEKYVG
+4407 NGKKYVG

-4455 PLKDAMAGADIV
+4455 PLKNAMAGADIV
-4467 IKNTHFEAN
+4467 VKNTHFEAN
-4476 GTLTLVKTECKPSAK
+4476 GTLTLVKTEYKPSAK

-5831 IVTLDRLRNGRAT
+5831 TVSLDKLRNGRAT

-5949 IEDIVDGSGKSANYR
+5949 IEDVVDGSGKSANYR

-6047 LPSGINVAV
+6047 LPSGIKVAV

-6495 LIDGESAE
+6495 FIDGESAE

-6512 GYIADAEGKKYYQ
+6512 GYVTDAEGKKYYQ

-6646 GAFFGKVTVESGKAY
+6646 GAFFGKVTVTSGKAY

>member
-1 MVRKAAFSSSD
+1 MKNTRAGQRPIRKLLKGAGSAILLATLFVLVFAGTLSGAF
-12 VIKDVNGIYVG
+12 GIENSLQESG
-23 PIIGTSTTHTANY
+23 
-36 DTILGYETLGINVM
+36 
-50 AGYNDYDA
+50 
-58 RIIQLTIPV
+58 IIQ
-67 EIAASTPNYVNFSIT
+67 
-82 LTSGITSF
+82 
-90 NRGSASTSNV
+90 
-100 SLTINYGSASTKLNA
+100 
-115 TSLNFDKANYSNST
+115 
-129 IKSETVKTALNLS
+129 S
-142 NVASNSNGT
+142 NVADAANSYHSDYISSGLTVNNGPVGAEIENIYHSHTDKDGGKYFYYQLSSNVGWTGENNVYYYGWYVSFSGRAYYAITNGAVSTVHNKISLTGNGAPDGKKYHIHSNKPSNDGDTTLVSNG
-151 KSITLVLEAT
+151 
-161 VDKDDA
+161 
-167 SGYKDAS
+167 
-174 DHMILAGNMV
+174 
-184 IADPFEGMGTAESP
+184 
-198 FLLRNRNDFD
+198 
-208 MFSILQR
+208 
-215 DGVTFAEQYLKVQ
+215 
-228 PDTSNKQN
+228 
-236 GYIDM
+236 
-241 LGTAYTPGGL
+241 
-251 YDSEAHGTFKGN
+251 GTFFDLSAEK
-263 LDGNNIEIKNLVISV
+263 K
-278 GSGTARA
+278 
-285 GLIGTADDG
+285 
-294 AVIRNVYIGS
+294 
-304 GSSVSSQRSDAAG
+304 
-317 VVGFATG
+317 
-324 TVTISGCKN
+324 
-333 YASVY
+333 
-338 SPKQNGGI
+338 
-346 VANVGGSGNVTI
+346 GSGNVFDHGFTADLGLTSSLLTQYGLIEGQDRNKVITYYQELGLFGGSNFSSWPYSGNVDTYSNEGVWLDIYLTDFTKPTI
-358 SNCQNYGTITG
+358 SH
-369 IKDIGGI
+369 
-376 VGIQQGTCKIE
+376 
-387 NCTNNGSVGETID
+387 NNGSTDFTFSDATAGIYKVYASRNGGEEQEIVFGDDDITTDTKTATWTADKGGVYKFRVIDNVGNVLEKYEYVQK
-400 LPYGGLNSGSTY
+400 YGTKTSSPFELTCRDDFNTLSCAINGFGDGTWVSDGFSGSVFNLVPDTSISGQSNGTT
-412 KIVQVDGGSPSGEG
+412 IVMGASLFTPIGTSASKFKGRIEGNNCAVDGMKISDMQYAGLFGYIDG
-426 FDNLTDGNT
+426 ATINNL
-435 GTKYCS
+435 
-441 AKKDAMSFIIKVSS
+441 
-455 DISIVGFTISNAND
+455 TISNANVSGTTNTSRAILASVVNGTVSISNCHVSGSVSGSYQIGGLVGFVQECTLTISNCSNSASVTGASFNSSD
-469 TATNQSR
+469 NNRACVGGIIGYINAKSNVNVVNCTNSGAVRTTATNAC
-476 RPGTVKIWGKDT
+476 G
-488 NDRTTNYTGDNNG
+488 
-501 GSEATADWTAIYNG
+501 
-515 DGANDST
+515 
-522 NFKRFDQSFSSR
+522 
-534 QKYNY
+534 
-539 YWIYISGT
+539 
-547 GKVQLSEFALIV
+547 
-559 AADNVGGIGGML
+559 
-571 KSATTIN
+571 
-578 TPNNTGTVNGNDN
+578 
-591 VGGIVGYADGTS
+591 VGGIVGYGNIEIDNNFVITGKVGEATNSGNISGTGNGVGGVVGHAKAGKLNGGISNTGVISSSSGEHIGGIVGFAQNVTFDGTVENDGTVS
-603 SNKVVIDSSV
+603 AV
-613 NSGAVTG
+613 NS
-620 YDNVGGIVG
+620 NRVGGIVG
-629 GGTYASLTASA
+629 YM
-640 TNSGSIK
+640 K
-647 GVSAVGGI
+647 
-655 AGCAGDRENSGRGF
+655 
-669 SIANARNTGTVTST
+669 
-683 GGEYVGGIAGY
+683 
-694 SRDTSYS
+694 
-701 GTISNENSVIATNSQ
+701 
-716 RVGGVVGFLYGGTLS
+716 GGTLTD
-731 GAANSGKVQGSANVG
+731 AVNKKNVTGKGNVG
-746 GIVGVAEWGSING
+746 GIVGVLENNGDNKAIINNATNRGVISAGSQLKTNDNNNAGGIVGWVVSG
-759 ATNSGDVSAS
+759 ATIAGQFVNSGDV
-769 ESKVGGI
+769 GG
-776 LGLFYKDNNSSNSS
+776 
-790 YISGTLTNTGC
+790 
-801 VSGDESVG
+801 
-809 GIVGSIESGKT
+809 
-820 DTFVWNATSNITSSE
+820 NAN
-835 LDDDDGVRGH
+835 
-845 KYVGGAIGY
+845 
-854 LSANVT
+854 
-860 IAGSISVLGRDV
+860 
-872 DSNGYDAVA
+872 
-881 IGGIVGYNAGTIKKN
+881 IGGIAGYVTGNVKGVHTVSGTI
-896 TESDVIVCA
+896 
-905 VRVIARSNSTTV
+905 
-917 GSVVYNGTTY
+917 NGK
-927 TGSIIGGIVGFN
+927 SSIGGIVGFN
-939 VGTIEGA
+939 DTDGNIDISSFDNSGTTVKGSEYI
-946 TRTNK
+946 
-951 DNGDAMDV
+951 
-959 ISVPNRDYVGGIAGV
+959 
-974 NLGTLTNCEN
+974 
-984 TSSYVGLLNTT
+984 
-995 KYGGQF
+995 
-1001 VGGVVGYNAGTVT
+1001 GGVLGYC
-1014 NGKNTSTVNGT
+1014 
-1025 NYVGGLVGYNIGTLS
+1025 IGALS
-1040 IPENTINNATVSGT
+1040 IPTSTNNATVTATS
-1054 NYVGGFVGYTKQ
+1054 NFAGGFVGYVKYNN
-1066 SGLTLANLTNNGA
+1066 LTLSNLTNNGTIDGNNSVYA
-1079 ITGSDYVG
+1079 NYVG

-1097 AFNNCT
+1097 AFNNCK
-1103 NNTSINGTAYVGGIL
+1103 NNASVKGANYVGGL
-1118 GGALADVTVSGGE
+1118 VGGALADVTVSGGE

-1152 TAANLTITNS
+1152 TAAKLTIENS
-1162 HNGAA
+1162 HNNKT
-1167 VTSSYNNVGGLVG
+1167 VTSTSNNVGGLVG

-1207 NVGGIVGRVYTTKNE
+1207 KVGGIVGRVYTTASEDK
-1222 SGISVHIHNCYNIG
+1222 SVHIYNCYNTG
-1236 NVAEKSGSSRLGDS
+1236 NVSEKNDAGDLLGDS

-1266 LVKYCYNY
+1266 LVEYCYNY

-1295 LTINYCYVEIDDSHN
+1295 LTINYCYVVIVKDTDPANTDNSKEILANS
-1310 VIASAA
+1310 SS
-1316 YTYGA
+1316 GA
-1321 IIGGAYNGS
+1321 IIGGSKDGDNAN
-1330 DVSNFSV
+1330 NF
-1337 ANSWGFYANS
+1337 NIEYSWGFL
-1347 ALLSAHNTGASVYG
+1347 ALGA
-1361 AYLLNEFGK
+1361 
-1370 NVHPII
+1370 
-1376 DGGQE
+1376 
-1381 TDWTKIA
+1381 
-1388 SKNSDNK
+1388 DNK
-1395 DVTIESFYIESGIS
+1395 QFNNLGKVLFTDLTVTPQFKENNAWTDVAWTDILKKGINGFKATGTTAAGKYASSIWGDSAKESAGYDYTSVAKPSSIEVNSTANRTGVAAQTNCAIEFAFYYDASAFEGKVGVRVEVKDIDPIANQTKEYNSQNQVITNPTTPKITDKSDEYGII
-1409 VSNGYYL
+1409 VVYFDDAAYTQNLTTNGKKEAGTYYYIADITLGENVVGRYL
-1416 ALLKEEKSYTADT
+1416 AE
-1429 VKTFA
+1429 
-1434 KPDNIADLP
+1434 
-1443 STVSTDGSVAF
+1443 
-1454 GVIKYS
+1454 
-1460 ANTTATA
+1460 
-1467 WNIHVYSEEIVYTA
+1467 
-1481 PDMEYIKAHLGTDN
+1481 
-1495 PEYTKQGKSAY
+1495 
-1506 YTWNNDAIR
+1506 
-1515 DGYFGQ
+1515 
-1521 FTLRSGDDV
+1521 
-1530 NVSEGGFTFD
+1530 
-1540 ARIKIDG
+1540 
-1547 TDKIFGQKLNN
+1547 
-1558 QGDTIVARRLPV
+1558 
-1570 SYELLNATI
+1570 
-1579 MGDNMYRHSDF
+1579 
-1590 GLSLITI
+1590 
-1597 SRLLDGGD
+1597 
-1605 NNKVLTIKKGFNSD
+1605 
-1619 NVEGGDVFVYSYNGE
+1619 
-1634 DVFTI
+1634 
-1639 SGTFSA
+1639 
-1645 TNVGTYTYTITIA
+1645 
-1658 STNYVFESAQ
+1658 FE
-1668 GDGISTNTDTVK
+1668 
-1680 SWTYTI
+1680 I
-1686 TPYDVASNFAQGN
+1686 TPYNFAGKKFGTDY
-1699 VWFGANLDMIVTN
+1699 WFGANNNVIVTN
-1712 NEQGTVTF
+1712 QDKTRIVYRG
-1720 RNGATA
+1720 GTA
-1726 DYYPLNATASERP
+1726 DLFLLNATASERP
-1739 QALIYQNEDYKRE
+1739 QALIYQDKDDIDADYVAGYKQGNFVLYIKYTIIDKDGKESTVVLPCTEFEVTEFTPELNADEHVRE
-1752 NFIIYVKYSTGEVAA
+1752 ATEISIQGEGGNVQ
-1767 LAMGSEYTLSD
+1767 GTITRYYTL
-1778 LATAGDS
+1778 
-1785 HVNTGASITATG
+1785 
-1797 TGNFANTATKYYVV
+1797 
-1811 LDSDFGWTS
+1811 LDSDFGWSKNT
-1820 ADRSEPWGTASNPY
+1820 EGTGTWGTQDNPY

-1857 INGSTS
+1857 INSDDKNV
-1863 IVLAPD
+1863 VLANENRSIAKD
-1869 TRAVATDKTYAGA
+1869 RSYEGA
-1882 YFVVTADADIV
+1882 YFVVTADID
-1893 LDGTFKPI
+1893 LDETFMPVG
-1901 CNNNEN
+1901 NDVY
-1907 TVFKAASFASATSG
+1907 VFKAKSFASAKMQG
-1921 QLVKI
+1921 EEIVLAEI
-1926 SYYYNSENSAYF
+1926 SYAFSNSARNYA
-1938 ESRDYVGLFGNV
+1938 GLFGNAEGTTFKNLYVKGKGVV
-1950 QGTHFKDLYVVGTGA
+1950 QGHDYVGGLAGRLIDGRIENCTFSSTHLVEGHDYVGGLAGYAENTAIVYTIISSGSNLVRASVTGHSYVGGVVGKWVVKSASQFNKSNADGLYFSNAGNITVSSVDGGSYVGGIAGQLDASQCSETLDVLARINNGSTSDGSPRFTVEGSNFIGA
-1965 ISGNNYVG
+1965 LYGSFVGAGIDKTTIKVSNEDYIFATLKLNGSGYAAG

-1979 QGGVIENCTFEGRV
+1979 
-1993 QISGNN
+1993 
-1999 YVGGLVGHADGTQ
+1999 
-2012 ILFDTSS
+2012 
-2019 TNMSSGTD
+2019 TNA
-2027 GNNTKLVGAQAS
+2027 N
-2039 GVNYVGGIAG
+2039 
-2049 KWTITSASQFNG
+2049 
-2061 GNTNGLYFAGMVK
+2061 
-2074 VVVESTGSYAGAIAG
+2074 
-2089 MLDASGCADAL
+2089 
-2100 EIKAISGIVNK
+2100 
-2111 DASAAQVSGV
+2111 
-2121 NYAGTL
+2121 
-2127 YGAFIGNGTD
+2127 
-2137 KTSLVY
+2137 
-2143 NENSVYGTLEFKGAG
+2143 
-2158 KVAGGFVGYLQD
+2158 
-2170 ATLKFNQNYTVN
+2170 LKFEVNYTVN
-2182 GNQVKFNVTGANT
+2182 NKNVRFSIGNNS

-2750 TIEKKAKHDGTNNA
+2750 TIDKRSNHVGTSNA
-2764 EYDFSSEI
+2764 
-2772 INNSYN
+2772 SYN
-2778 STNVTDK
+2778 FAEITTPNS
-2785 TNAKSNLGY
+2785 NASDSKNATSNLGY
-2794 NMAGNIAQG
+2794 NIAGNLAQG
-2803 AGNTLSLV
+2803 ADNTLSYV
-2811 TVGGTRG
+2811 TVSGKRG

-2833 TITIKYEESASRA
+2833 TITIRFTEQANRA
-2846 SVFPNAEGAT
+2846 SVFPNAQNAVIK
-2856 FRNLTI
+2856 NLTI
-2862 DGYVKATGLSGGEN
+2862 VGNITCTDGRTSGAGVY
-2876 DTIRTMSDYHILSS
+2876 S
-2890 KSGNSAT
+2890 T
-2897 AGEGIYKINDGDTGS
+2897 AG
-2912 KYYSANKSM
+2912 
-2921 SFVAEFVAP
+2921 
-2930 LSISGFSIT
+2930 
-2939 NGGDNKTY
+2939 
-2947 PNRTSKIVRI
+2947 
-2957 WGSNKDRGTQRNN
+2957 
-2970 EVALGANANTS
+2970 
-2981 DGWTPVYSSN
+2981 
-2991 NIGLG
+2991 
-2996 NENGEV
+2996 
-3002 KNVTFSNPTSYK
+3002 
-3014 YYWVYIEGNGDG
+3014 
-3026 VQLSEFG
+3026 
-3033 FLQGMGYDCA
+3033 YDVA

-3050 GDLYFYNCKNMAD
+3050 GELAFYNCINQANVTGL
-3063 ISAYRNAAGIL
+3063 RNVAGIL
-3074 GFNDQGYKITLEA
+3074 GYNAQGYKTTLEA
-3087 CVNEGDITSLEGSYT
+3087 CVNEGNITSLEGSFT
-3102 LGGRSSK
+3102 LGGETK
-3109 YSYDSGWNY
+3109 NNTTYSYDDGWKNK
-3118 SAYSYGTGG
+3118 AYAYGTGG
-3127 IIGSVKGN
+3127 IIGGVTGN

-3143 TGTIVGGH
+3143 TGNVTGGH

-3158 CSDGTDS
+3158 YSDGTGS
-3165 QTATLV
+3165 GNGVKTLV
-3171 IDSCANSGYILANS
+3171 IDSCANSGRIMSNS
-3185 GYWGADEG
+3185 GNWTSDEG
-3193 SRDTDGTSDYEGA
+3193 GTGYNDSLG
-3206 NTYGIRLNIFGY
+3206 TRMNIFGY
-3218 AGGLV
+3218 AGGIV
-3223 GRTGSNSILKMYASY
+3223 GRTGEFSLLKMYASY
-3238 NSGEVTCLSNM
+3238 NSGEIVTYSNIA
-3249 VGGLVGGVGYLYQSN
+3249 GGLVGGVGYMYQPKGSKN
-3264 ASTNYVVTG
+3264 AVVTPG
-3273 GQSVIA
+3273 KSVIA
-3279 YCYNIGEVSAGG
+3279 YCYNIGEVKAGG
-3291 TFPKHTKNLS
+3291 TFPKDTANW
-3301 YGVNERENDG
+3301 GVGERENHG
-3311 GDIVGGIAGIVGNIL
+3311 GDLVGGIAGLVGNIL
-3326 ITDCYNA
+3326 ITDCYNHANIYAFGIA
-3333 GNITA
+3333 GYSFT
-3338 YGITAYRGSW
+3338 W

-3357 QSEPQSGNSVV
+3357 QADPSDSGKSVTY
-3368 FNRCYNI
+3368 NRCYNI
-3375 GTVNSRHILN
+3375 GNIYSIHIRSWTGGLWEGAPGTYNS
-3385 TMLDFGVFV
+3385 GSS
-3394 GYDTNKD
+3394 
-3401 LRYGAAIS
+3401 LRYGAGIS
-3409 GYCDDN
+3409 GYCDNDN
-3415 NNSASR
+3415 GSSDR
-3421 VSATN
+3421 ITATN
-3426 CYSIAYR
+3426 CYSIAKCVIVKPAKRDQSLAAYKDYNGSCSYHD
-3433 VTIRVADQNSKI
+3433 IRQE
-3445 SDYRSNNFTWYA
+3445 
-3457 DQRNQNWLNDS
+3457 NWLYNAGFAS
-3468 SDKNC
+3468 AAPAKEA
-3473 LKTGDL
+3473 LVKTGVL
-3479 CTNYRD
+3479 CE
-3485 LTALMKSDA
+3485 TADKLSSVMKSDNSIYVA
-3494 SVNVPGT
+3494 NTT
-3501 GWKTGNAYNNF
+3501 GSFKTGNKYNQF
-3512 NGTDTTFNLT
+3512 DGTNTTFNLT
-3522 ASYASI
+3522 ASCESI
-3528 GENLSSYGTN
+3528 DANLSSMSVN
-3538 VDDYPSGWL
+3538 DYPSGWL

-3594 VIKDGIDLLGMQALV
+3594 VIKDGIDLLGLQALV

-3829 GIVNTASINGI
+3829 GEVNTARIDGNL
-3840 TYSYS
+3840 YQYS
-3845 EGTTST
+3845 EGTAST
-3851 VRGNTTVNA
+3851 IRGNTTVNA

-3934 VIVRECVVGENNANE
+3934 VIVRECVVGEKNANE

-3962 VGEMPDAVGEIIGC
+3962 VGEMPEAVGEIIGC
-3976 KVYKSATIKR
+3976 KVYKSATIER
-3986 GSNWGVV
+3986 AANWGVV

-4042 STSDRSNDG
+4042 SASDRSNDG

-4233 TIVNQGQVQGTI
+4233 TIVNQGQVQG
-4245 VNQGQV
+4245 
-4251 KGSDNVGGIIGINDG
+4251 SDNVGGIIGINDG

-4276 NATLKI
+4276 NATLEI
-4282 VNEGKVEGNDYVGGV
+4282 VNEGKVEGNDYIGGV

-4302 IGEIAGG
+4302 VGEIAGR
-4309 FVNRG
+4309 FVNKG

-4386 LLGSSIGNDKHKVEF
+4386 LLGSSIGDDNFKVEF

-4467 IKNTHFEAN
+4467 VKNTHFEAN
-4476 GTLTLVKTECKPSAK
+4476 GTLTLVKTEYKPSAK

-4831 TRDERANDADT
+4831 TRDERANRADT

-5831 IVTLDRLRNGRAT
+5831 TVSLDKLRNGRAT

-5877 LGEGFTLDGFPSA
+5877 LGEGFTIDGFPSA

-5949 IEDIVDGSGKSANYR
+5949 IEDVVDGSGKSANYR

-6037 EWLPVEAVDD
+6037 EWLPVEAVD

-6056 ENGWRYD
+6056 ENGWMYD

-6159 TLISDK
+6159 TVVSDT
-6165 DYSSD
+6165 DYEAGTFTK
-6170 NPPAFVVPSGAPEPP
+6170 PADAPE
-6185 KDVTTWD
+6185 DVTTWD

-6257 VYDVANDQYVTK
+6257 VYDVANDQYITK

-6495 LIDGESAE
+6495 FIDGESAE

-6512 GYIADAEGKKYYQ
+6512 GYVTDAEGKKYYQ

-6646 GAFFGKVTVESGKAY
+6646 GAFFGKVTVTSGKAY

-6666 GGKRAFEAYASGSG
+6666 INKSAFEAYASGSS